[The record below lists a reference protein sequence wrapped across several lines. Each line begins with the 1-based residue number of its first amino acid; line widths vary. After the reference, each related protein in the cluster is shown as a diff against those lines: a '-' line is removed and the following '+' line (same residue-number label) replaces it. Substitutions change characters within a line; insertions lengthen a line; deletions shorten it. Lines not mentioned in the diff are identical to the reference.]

1 MLCRLFSPFPIGGHQ
16 DVSITYLFVYFTIF
30 KCCFSEHNTSLL
42 TCMIMYTEW
51 IPKNG
56 IFGWRECAFTILI
69 DTAVVPSPQV
79 VPVLSAVSSRVREWL
94 FKYFIFTN
102 VARETSWYSID
113 ILISISII
121 MSIFSYVYTPFVFT
135 FCELPFY
142 FLGSFV
148 FWFERAVHIIKKI
161 SSLSD
166 LYVANISPS
175 LSFVFVSGNVFFL
188 LPLRSLKI
196 FVFSFVSAFPCN

>member
-16 DVSITYLFVYFTIF
+16 DVSIYLLICLFI
-30 KCCFSEHNTSLL
+30 LL
-42 TCMIMYTEW
+42 CSNVASVSITHPCWRVWLCIQC
-51 IPKNG
+51 IPKHG

-69 DTAVVPSPQV
+69 DLPVVPSPQV
-79 VPVLSAVSSRVREWL
+79 VPVLSAVSSWIREWL
-94 FKYFIFTN
+94 FKYLIFTN
-102 VARETSWYSID
+102 GAHETSWYFID

-121 MSIFSYVYTPFVFT
+121 MSIFSYVYTPFVFI
-135 FCELPFY
+135 FCVLPFY

-166 LYVANISPS
+166 LYVANISPVCLLS
-175 LSFVFVSGNVFFL
+175 LWVGMFF
-188 LPLRSLKI
+188 
-196 FVFSFVSAFPCN
+196 FFCHWEV